1 MFPKQEPVILSAGWE
16 SGTMGSRSSVARHE
30 WKGLTK
36 MAPGRLEDYLERQRL
51 QSGEVPQSQRM
62 RIPGSF
68 DEQDEE

>member
-1 MFPKQEPVILSAGWE
+1 
-16 SGTMGSRSSVARHE
+16 MGSRSSVARHE

-51 QSGEVPQSQRM
+51 QSGEVPQSQRI